1 MSPARALARRFLSST
16 ARPPPPPPPA
26 PVDSSDSADSALSR
40 RFTALAEAALTAS
53 PHQAS
58 AIAAANNLPTPPAP
72 APPTSVS
79 AERAETHRLLR
90 DRFTGPITFEALAS
104 LADAKITAARQRGEF
119 AMLRGR
125 GKPLERDHSAFV
137 DPTEFLLN
145 RVLQRHG
152 AAPAWIEKQAALETA
167 VRGFRGRLRR
177 DWTRHAAWCIASAGE
192 SVEAADFRDA
202 DWEARERPY
211 LALAVE
217 ELNSQTRA
225 YNLLAPVTAQKPY
238 FSLEREL
245 QRCFREC
252 AAGIAGGI
260 EGGTAKQGETQTQTQ
275 TQIQDSGRP
284 NYGFRQFWRDLWG
297 CTVEEDASVV

>member
-1 MSPARALARRFLSST
+1 MSLARALVRRFLSST
-16 ARPPPPPPPA
+16 ARPPPPPPA
-26 PVDSSDSADSALSR
+26 LVDSPDPADSALSR

-58 AIAAANNLPTPPAP
+58 AIAAANNLPAPPAPAP

-119 AMLRGR
+119 AVLRGR

-145 RVLQRHG
+145 RILQRHG

-177 DWTRHAAWCIASAGE
+177 DWTRHAARCIASAGGG
-192 SVEAADFRDA
+192 VKAADFCDA
-202 DWEARERPY
+202 DWEALERPY

-217 ELNSQTRA
+217 ELNSRTRA
-225 YNLLAPVTAQKPY
+225 YNLLAPVAAQKPY

-260 EGGTAKQGETQTQTQ
+260 EGGTAKQGGAQTQ

-297 CTVEEDASVV
+297 GK

>member
-1 MSPARALARRFLSST
+1 MSPARALARRLLST
-16 ARPPPPPPPA
+16 ARPPPPPA
-26 PVDSSDSADSALSR
+26 PVDSSDPADSALSR

-58 AIAAANNLPTPPAP
+58 AIAAANNLPAPPVP

-119 AMLRGR
+119 AVLRGR

-145 RVLQRHG
+145 RILQRHG

-167 VRGFRGRLRR
+167 VHGFRGRLRR
-177 DWTRHAAWCIASAGE
+177 DWTRHAARCVASAGGG
-192 SVEAADFRDA
+192 VEAADFRDA
-202 DWEARERPY
+202 DWEALERPY

-217 ELNSQTRA
+217 ELNLQTRA
-225 YNLLAPVTAQKPY
+225 YNLLAPVAAQKPY

-252 AAGIAGGI
+252 AVGIAGGI
-260 EGGTAKQGETQTQTQ
+260 EGGTAKQGETQTQ

-297 CTVEEDASVV
+297 GK